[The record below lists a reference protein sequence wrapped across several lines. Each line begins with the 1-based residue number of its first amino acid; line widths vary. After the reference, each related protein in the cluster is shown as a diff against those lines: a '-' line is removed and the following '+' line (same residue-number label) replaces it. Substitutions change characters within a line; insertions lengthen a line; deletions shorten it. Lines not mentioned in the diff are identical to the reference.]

1 MSGLRLML
9 SLRAKRKVEMPQLD
23 VGLGKL
29 REAEYK
35 HTLSLMQVID
45 DRFNQAI
52 ALNNIGNAYAR
63 LGEFQQALEYLLNER
78 ELRLVM

>member
-1 MSGLRLML
+1 MDGESVAHNNIGLIY
-9 SLRAKRKVEMPQLD
+9 
-23 VGLGKL
+23 VGMGEL
-29 REAEYK
+29 REAIEEYK
-35 HTLSLMQVID
+35 QTLSLMQVID

-52 ALNNIGNAYAR
+52 ALNNFGNAYAR